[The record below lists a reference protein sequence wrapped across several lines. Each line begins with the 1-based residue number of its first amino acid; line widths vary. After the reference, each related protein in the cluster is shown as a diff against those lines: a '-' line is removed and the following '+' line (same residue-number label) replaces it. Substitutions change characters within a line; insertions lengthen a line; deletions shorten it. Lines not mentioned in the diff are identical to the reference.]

1 MIRTLIVDDD
11 ALVRAT
17 LRTLLHWEE
26 YGYLVVQDCNSGA
39 QALDYLYRHP
49 VDLMITDMKM
59 PGMGGIELLQRL
71 RGGANVPVTVALSGY
86 DEFDLAREAFRLGA
100 YDYLLKDKLD
110 RASLA
115 RLLTDLRGKVFVDR
129 AGPAEQAPGPGVP
142 LEAGEYAVAVL
153 AVQDYS
159 EAAQRFG
166 GDLTD
171 RLQRPML
178 ELARQIPRLNG
189 RGTLRA
195 LNPGCYELYY
205 RVGDKAPAR
214 EAVLSVARQIQQVW
228 RDYMN
233 LQAAVGV
240 NGPVPHTALPAA
252 AARAAVLCRLA
263 ALRGPGG
270 ICTQWADGP
279 LADTCEQRA
288 AELDALAGALL
299 DGDAPLRRQQTGAF
313 FALLSGLAPDE
324 GRRTVLALLAR
335 LNGKLESLGFA
346 GGVAALAGQD
356 ADLIQTVQ
364 GIRDP
369 RELELWLRNA
379 LRRGARGLR
388 VADGAAPADP
398 IAKARAFM
406 QDNFTNPELTLK
418 TVADYVGFN
427 EKYFSTRFAK
437 ECGCTFIVYLNRLRI
452 DYAQQLLRDTDLRM
466 YEISERAGYNN
477 VEHFNHIF
485 KKKLGVSPS
494 DYRKSPQNN

>member
-153 AVQDYS
+153 AVQDYP

-288 AELDALAGALL
+288 AELDALAG
-299 DGDAPLRRQQTGAF
+299 
-313 FALLSGLAPDE
+313 
-324 GRRTVLALLAR
+324 ALLAR